1 MATLY
6 VTETG
11 ARIEKEYKRLLVTK
25 HDEVLAAA
33 PLSRVSKV
41 VLVGRVGATTP
52 ALLSLLDAGVGLS
65 FVNRSGH
72 LRGRLMPP
80 TIPNAPLRK
89 AQYLR
94 EDDPAFCLTLSKA
107 VVRGKLHNS
116 RTLMMRLKRRRHIQG
131 PWLARV
137 DDARAQVGRVQ
148 SLAALR
154 GVEGSAAKAYFAHI
168 RQAVRPEMRSG
179 KRSRRPP
186 KDPFNALLSL
196 GYSLLYESVIS
207 ALEIVGLDPYIGFF
221 HADKYGRP
229 ALALDMVEEFRAP
242 IVDSLVLTLVNK
254 RMIRPK
260 DFEPGGNGGVYLSR
274 RARRVF
280 YREFSDRLE
289 VRTLHPVA
297 GRRLT
302 YRQWFEVQARILA
315 RFIHNKTEAYHPFHW
330 R

>member
-6 VTETG
+6 VTEVG
-11 ARIEKEYKRLLVTK
+11 ARIEKEYHRLLITK
-25 HDEVLAAA
+25 NDEVLIAT
-33 PLSRVSKV
+33 PLSRIDKV
-41 VLVGRVGATTP
+41 VLVGGVGATTP
-52 ALLSLLDAGVGLS
+52 ALLSLLDAGVSLS

-72 LRGRLMPP
+72 LRGRLTPP
-80 TIPNAPLRK
+80 TVPNAPLRK
-89 AQYLR
+89 AQYLK
-94 EDDPAFCLTLSKA
+94 EEDPAFCLALSKA
-107 VVRGKLHNS
+107 IVRGKLHNS
-116 RTLMMRLKRRRHIQG
+116 RTLMMRLKRRHHIQG
-131 PWLARV
+131 PWLKRL
-137 DDARAQVGRVQ
+137 DDALAQIGRVQ

-154 GVEGSAAKAYFAHI
+154 GIEGSAAKAYFAHI
-168 RQAVRPEMRSG
+168 RQAVRPEMRSQ

-196 GYSLLYESVIS
+196 GYALLYESIIS

-242 IVDSLVLTLVNK
+242 IVDSLTLTLINK
-254 RMIRPK
+254 RMIQPR
-260 DFEPGGNGGVYLSR
+260 DFDPGADGGVYLSR
-274 RARRVF
+274 RARRIF
-280 YREFSDRLE
+280 FREFSDRLE

-302 YRQWFEVQARILA
+302 YRQWFEVQARTLA
-315 RFIHNKTEAYHPFHW
+315 RFIQERTEDYHPFHW